1 MPRIRMLRTTPGSP
15 DGYNTVMYTKDTE
28 YHVPSE
34 IPAQLAKTFVEDMK
48 RPPAIYVTADTPP
61 IETKAIPAAPEN
73 AAIETAPKNKVEE
86 VKETETVEE
95 APKETEPK
103 DVPEDK
109 EPETAKVTAKEVAK
123 EPETP
128 KEDDVG
134 WEPPKKEVKT
144 VRVHELAD
152 ELGISSKN
160 IMKVA
165 KKLGIDAKSTFSG
178 LLEKDVKK
186 IKANLKK

>member
-73 AAIETAPKNKVEE
+73 AAIETAPKNKVE
-86 VKETETVEE
+86 
-95 APKETEPK
+95 
-103 DVPEDK
+103 DVK

-128 KEDDVG
+128 KEDDIG
-134 WEPPKKEVKT
+134 WEPPKKEAKT
-144 VRVHELAD
+144 VRVHKLAD